1 MYECVKGAEKRGR
14 GGERGR
20 WRERERERDFSKI
33 VRDWCECNTE
43 RFERGK
49 EKRERFLNA
58 EREKGREREKE
69 SVVRW
74 RR

>member
-1 MYECVKGAEKRGR
+1 M
-14 GGERGR
+14 
-20 WRERERERDFSKI
+20 ERERDFNKI

-58 EREKGREREKE
+58 ERKGKEGKEREKE